1 MRSVKKGGSKA
12 SDLVMSTNPVL
23 CENESPVMLGK
34 PIEANIND
42 FTLYATTGG
51 GKSCCSQSKMQVG
64 AGSCG
69 AHNDEAKKRQVGA
82 GSCGA
87 HNDEAK
93 KRQIGG
99 KRRNKSKKNKS
110 KRNKSR
116 KNKSKKNKSKRN
128 KSRRNKRGGSKSI
141 GHAGVESNC
150 MPISN
155 QSGGSDWRSTVYSRG
170 SYIAPDMPV
179 NQFRAFTK
187 SAEYMPNSSMRSASF
202 MK

>member
-93 KRQIGG
+93 KRQVGG
-99 KRRNKSKKNKS
+99 KRR
-110 KRNKSR
+110 
-116 KNKSKKNKSKRN
+116 NKSKKNKSKRN

-150 MPISN
+150 MPMSN
-155 QSGGSDWRSTVYSRG
+155 QSGGSDWRSTLYSRG

-187 SAEYMPNSSMRSASF
+187 SAEYVPNSSMRTSSF

>member
-69 AHNDEAKKRQVGA
+69 AHNDEAKKRQVG
-82 GSCGA
+82 
-87 HNDEAK
+87 
-93 KRQIGG
+93 G
-99 KRRNKSKKNKS
+99 KRR
-110 KRNKSR
+110 
-116 KNKSKKNKSKRN
+116 NKSKKNKSKRN

-150 MPISN
+150 MPMSN
-155 QSGGSDWRSTVYSRG
+155 QSGGSDWRSTLYSRG

-187 SAEYMPNSSMRSASF
+187 SAEYVPNSSMRTSSF